1 MISDLASRLREGTKQ
16 SHTVAENT
24 AFMQCF
30 LKGIV
35 EKQSFRALIAN
46 LYFIYS
52 ALEVEL
58 QHHSAHPVVGM
69 IWFPEL
75 HRQQNLEK
83 DLVFYYGEDWRQ
95 QIVASN
101 STNAYVARI
110 HEIAKIEPVL
120 LVAHAYV
127 RYMGDLSGGQSLRT
141 MVRSAIQLPV
151 DRGTALYEFDT
162 LTTAEAR
169 KACKGKYR
177 HALNSLP
184 LEEDFSQRIIDEANY
199 AFQLNHNIL
208 HELEIDLK
216 AAIGEDVFNLIVSQ
230 HNINSTNNSNHHASV
245 NLVAAE

>member
-1 MISDLASRLREGTKQ
+1 MSSDLASRLREGTKQ

-30 LKGIV
+30 LKGVV
-35 EKQSFRALIAN
+35 EKQSFRTLIAN

-58 QHHSAHPVVGM
+58 QRHIAHPVVGM

-95 QIVASN
+95 QIVPSN
-101 STNAYVARI
+101 STNAYVTRI
-110 HEIAKIEPVL
+110 HDIAKTEPVL
-120 LVAHAYV
+120 LVAHGYV
-127 RYMGDLSGGQSLRT
+127 RYMGDLSVGQSFRN

-151 DRGTALYEFDT
+151 DRGTALYEFES

-169 KACKGKYR
+169 KAYKAKYR

-184 LEEDFSQRIIDEANY
+184 LADDSSQIIIDEANY
-199 AFQLNHNIL
+199 AFQLNQNIL
-208 HELEIDLK
+208 HELEIDVK

-230 HNINSTNNSNHHASV
+230 HNINSTNNCNHNASV

>member
-1 MISDLASRLREGTKQ
+1 MTSDLASRLREGTKQ

-35 EKQSFRALIAN
+35 EKQSFRTLIAN

-58 QHHSAHPVVGM
+58 QRHTAHPVVSI

-83 DLVFYYGEDWRQ
+83 DLIFYYGEDWRE
-95 QIVASN
+95 QIVPSN

-110 HEIAKIEPVL
+110 HHIANTEPAL

-127 RYMGDLSGGQSLRT
+127 RYMGDLSVGQSFRN
-141 MVRSAIQLPV
+141 MVRSAIELPA
-151 DRGTALYEFDT
+151 DRGTALYEFES

-169 KACKGKYR
+169 KAYKAKYR

-184 LEEDFSQRIIDEANY
+184 LADDSSGRIIDEANY
-199 AFQLNHNIL
+199 VFQLNQNIF
-208 HELEIDLK
+208 HELEIDVK
-216 AAIGEDVFNLIVSQ
+216 VAIGEDVFNLIVNQ
-230 HNINSTNNSNHHASV
+230 HNINSTDNCNHHASA